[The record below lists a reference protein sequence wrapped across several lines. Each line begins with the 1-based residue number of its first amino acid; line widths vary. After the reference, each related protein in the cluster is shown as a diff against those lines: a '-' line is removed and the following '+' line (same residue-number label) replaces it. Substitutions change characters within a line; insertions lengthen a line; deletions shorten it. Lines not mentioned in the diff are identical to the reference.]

1 MKNFF
6 NNIES
11 VIAASKAQEEQ
22 DRADLVQTIIIIAG
36 FAIAAIAIVGWIS
49 TALFG
54 IGADTARCITGV
66 QTYGGSAQ
74 TTQTNCENQTQAK
87 QADGKITGDAAYK
100 GRFGTSAG
108 S

>member
-22 DRADLVQTIIIIAG
+22 DRADLVQMIIIVAG

-54 IGADTARCITGV
+54 IGADTAQCLTGV

-74 TTQTNCENQTQAK
+74 TTQENCESQTNSTTAK
-87 QADGKITGDAAYK
+87 TQIEGDAAYQ
-100 GRFGTSAG
+100 GRFG
-108 S
+108 

>member
-22 DRADLVQTIIIIAG
+22 DRADLVQMIIIVAG

-54 IGADTARCITGV
+54 IGADTANCLTGV
-66 QTYGGSAQ
+66 QTYGGSAA
-74 TTQTNCENQTQAK
+74 TTQENCSKTDNSTKAK
-87 QADGKITGDAAYK
+87 DQITGDAAYK
-100 GRFGTSAG
+100 GRFG
-108 S
+108 